1 MSNMKIRFYAL
12 VITAV
17 LFAASSQCLAF
28 VRVEHVSKERAKQL
42 GVTLRSSPSG
52 TNEVAV
58 RLEFKTQGELKDF
71 GRAVLEVGAVA
82 DGETRA
88 LSATLLPDYQ
98 TPDTVVLSFSAD
110 LATLPKCVLTI
121 MVRGGPRAKSDAY
134 AFRMRDF
141 IKPDELH

>member
-1 MSNMKIRFYAL
+1 ML
-12 VITAV
+12 VMTAV

-28 VRVEHVSKERAKQL
+28 VRVEHVSRERAKQL
-42 GVTLRSSPSG
+42 GVTIRSSLSG

-71 GRAVLEVGAVA
+71 GRAVLEIGVVA
-82 DGETRA
+82 EGEKRA
-88 LSATLLPDYQ
+88 LSATLLPEYQ

-110 LATLPKCVLTI
+110 PATLPKCVLTI

-141 IKPDELH
+141 YRALAAGEGREPRE